1 MATAKTPAP
10 MEAATAGRVAEFARA
25 CKAAIRTVSMYPPSH
40 PTIQSALTRM
50 VAAGTAATESG
61 PMVLTVTP
69 ETLLLAGQ
77 SMPRPETAVDELAV
91 LLHEHKVGELTLE
104 GPLTAGGWHML
115 LSLLATSPEDIRN
128 EGGLARAWQAVGG
141 GPIGIREIDYG
152 EILRERDGAVSI
164 ADPTWE
170 DLITRC
176 LIGGGGD
183 GSGLNE
189 GTLASL
195 LDIAKD
201 AERLGEFLVRLQE
214 RFRTQ
219 GQPAE
224 AQQASVVR
232 LLRALV
238 EFAATFAPDE
248 FDELMGNVAGGTTR
262 LTPDLMLSLLSVAAE
277 GAEADGRVGTG
288 VNLGGELRARFTEER
303 LAAFVAENVTRDRGA
318 TSRLADAF
326 NALVTSDV
334 QRHTALLLAEERVSL
349 SELGSDPQFNDI
361 WTHAVKML
369 MSYTDADY
377 VPAEYDRELNTARA
391 LAVEI
396 EQVTDD
402 PPDRIAAWLSTVN
415 DRDLRALDQQML
427 VDLLR
432 LEDRPDAWTS
442 VLDLALARLE
452 QLILVGDLRLAG
464 DIATALAGVASD
476 PNSPFAAEAGFG
488 IARATGGPLAGHLMT
503 VMKQMADED
512 VPRLHTLCLAL
523 GVGIVPQLVAAI
535 GPGDSRLAVRRLKD
549 VLIGFG
555 PAAFE
560 PARTLRNSSNPAVR
574 RAAIEVMEAVSGDR
588 ALGDLEAL
596 LGDADP
602 MVQREAVRAI
612 IRIGSADAFAL
623 LERAFR
629 AGEVRA
635 REAIVQ
641 SIGSFGDERAAP
653 LLAEILEQTT
663 PRGPGEATYVATM
676 EALGRSGADPRGI
689 GALKNALYRG
699 DWWAPIR
706 TARLRTAAAR
716 ALHSTA
722 SAAGDAVLQEAST
735 AGSRGVRKAASEA
748 MSAMRR
754 SRPGGGPS

>member
-1 MATAKTPAP
+1 MATAQTPDP
-10 MEAATAGRVAEFARA
+10 MAAATAGRVAEFARA

-40 PTIQSALTRM
+40 PTIQSALARM
-50 VAAGTAATESG
+50 VAAGAAATEGG

-77 SMPRPETAVDELAV
+77 SMPRPETAVDELAM

-104 GPLTAGGWHML
+104 GPLTAGAWHMM
-115 LSLLATSPEDIRN
+115 LSLLATAPEDIRN

-141 GPIGIREIDYG
+141 GPLSIREIDYG
-152 EILRERDGAVSI
+152 EILREREGAVGLL
-164 ADPTWE
+164 DPTWE

-176 LIGGGGD
+176 LVGGD
-183 GSGLNE
+183 GSGLDE
-189 GTLASL
+189 GVLASL

-214 RFRTQ
+214 RFRSQ
-219 GQPAE
+219 GQSAE

-238 EFAATFAPDE
+238 DFAAVFAPDE
-248 FDELMGNVAGGTTR
+248 FDDVMNNVASGTTR
-262 LTPDLMLSLLSVAAE
+262 LTPDLMLSLLSIAAE
-277 GAEADGRVGTG
+277 GAEPDGRIGSG
-288 VNLGGELRARFTEER
+288 VNFGGELRARFTEEK
-303 LAAFVAENVTRDRGA
+303 LAAFVAENVSRDRGA
-318 TSRLADAF
+318 TGRLAEAF
-326 NALVTSDV
+326 NALVTSDA

-402 PPDRIAAWLSTVN
+402 PPDRIAAWLSTVA

-432 LEDRPDAWTS
+432 LEDRADAWAS
-442 VLDLALARLE
+442 VLELALSRLE
-452 QLILVGDLRLAG
+452 QLAVVGDVRLASE
-464 DIATALAGVASD
+464 IATALGGVAAD
-476 PNSPFAAEAGFG
+476 PHAAFAAEARQG
-488 IARATGGPLAGHLMT
+488 IARATAGPLAGHLMT
-503 VMKQMADED
+503 AMRQMTDED
-512 VPRLHTLCLAL
+512 VPMLHSLCLAL
-523 GVGIVPQLVAAI
+523 GTGIVPPLVAAI
-535 GPGDSRLAVRRLKD
+535 GPGDSRMAVRRLKD

-560 PARTLRNSSNPAVR
+560 PARRLRTSSNPAVR
-574 RAAIEVMEAVSGDR
+574 RAAIEVFEAVSGDA
-588 ALGDLEAL
+588 ALADLEGL
-596 LGDADP
+596 LDDADP
-602 MVQREAVRAI
+602 MVQREAARAI
-612 IRIGSADAFAL
+612 VRIGSADAYAL
-623 LERAFR
+623 LEKTFR
-629 AGEVRA
+629 TGEARA
-635 REAIVQ
+635 RDAIVQ
-641 SIGSFGDERAAP
+641 TIGAFGDERAAA
-653 LLAEILEQTT
+653 LLVQILAHTT
-663 PRGPGEATYVATM
+663 PRGSGEATYVATL

-689 GALKNALYRG
+689 GALKEALYRG
-699 DWWAPIR
+699 EWWAPMR
-706 TARLRTAAAR
+706 TARLRLAAAR

-722 SAAGDAVLQEAST
+722 STAGDAVLQEAST
-735 AGSRGVRKAASEA
+735 SGSRGVRRAASDA
-748 MSAMRR
+748 MSSVRR
-754 SRPGGGPS
+754 SRAAGGTH